1 MARAPING
9 STLKW
14 ARESLHMEREEL
26 GRSANLSADR
36 ISEFEEGE
44 QPTFKQLLKLAV
56 KLDRSAAFF
65 FAPPPNVSDTP
76 ETVDFRGR
84 GDQSASPL
92 LTREIRRAN
101 QYRQSFLE
109 LTPEWHETKRVGS
122 IARDTTEVRA
132 REFRDAVGLTE
143 AFAPPSREPNQVF
156 NFWRDV
162 LEQAGYLVFQTTRIH
177 LKEFRGLSINHAKLP
192 IIVVNG
198 SDAPN
203 GKVFT
208 LFHEVAHLANR
219 TSGLCILD
227 EDNGE
232 EAIANTFAA
241 DFLMPRR
248 RVKHIEPRLRALGK
262 DYVGMSEL
270 VAHEFRVSTLAA
282 GVRLKALEY
291 LDDTQLQD
299 LWDISDANW
308 QRNRDQLKSK
318 RGSPPHWRM
327 RMRDLGRTYVGTVS
341 EALDDGRVSLVDA
354 TYLMNARLPAVN
366 EMINDYRRN
375 EGRE

>member
-26 GRSANLSADR
+26 GSSANLSADR
-36 ISEFEEGE
+36 ISEIEEGE

-65 FAPPPNVSDTP
+65 FAPPPDVSDTP

-84 GDQSASPL
+84 GDEPASPL

-109 LTPEWHETKRVGS
+109 LTPELHETKRVDS
-122 IARDTTEVRA
+122 IALNSTEVRA
-132 REFRDAVGLTE
+132 REFRDAVGLVE
-143 AFAPPSREPNQVF
+143 ASVPPSREPNQVF
-156 NFWRDV
+156 NFWRDI

-177 LKEFRGLSINHAKLP
+177 LNEFRGLSINHAKLP

-227 EDNGE
+227 EDNSE
-232 EAIANTFAA
+232 ETIANTFAA
-241 DFLMPRR
+241 DFLMPRCQVR
-248 RVKHIEPRLRALGK
+248 EIEPRLRALGE

-282 GVRLKALEY
+282 GVRLKALGY
-291 LDDTQLQD
+291 LDDTQLQV

-308 QRNRDQLKSK
+308 QRNRNQLRSK
-318 RGSPPHWRM
+318 RGNPPYWRI

-341 EALDDGRVSLVDA
+341 KALDDGRVSLVDA